1 MTSDKERY
9 REERKKDALLY
20 ITMLVVISGGFYLFP
35 MFSPESLIPTIVL
48 TVWGLGIARRGYLYG
63 AHLEKIEPELKQMV
77 ANGMSEHDAMLKLGC
92 NKYHYKPFWAI
103 K

>member
-48 TVWGLGIARRGYLYG
+48 TVWGLGAYSGDG
-63 AHLEKIEPELKQMV
+63 DQ
-77 ANGMSEHDAMLKLGC
+77 S
-92 NKYHYKPFWAI
+92 F
-103 K
+103 